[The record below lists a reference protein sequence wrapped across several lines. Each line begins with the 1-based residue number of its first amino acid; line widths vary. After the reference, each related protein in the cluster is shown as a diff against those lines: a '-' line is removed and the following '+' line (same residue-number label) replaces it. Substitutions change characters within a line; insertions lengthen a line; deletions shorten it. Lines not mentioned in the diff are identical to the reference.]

1 MFYKIFQIKFR
12 LNVCVLAVILSV
24 LVISGCGVEAAKN
37 PVEAV
42 KQTENPAV
50 ILNAKVDSAS
60 KPESALKATIKIEAN
75 SPADTV
81 RAFYQKIR
89 DRNFR
94 EALFLTNLRPAIES
108 LTEAELKDLQVD
120 FDALAGQIPAEIA
133 INGEIIVKDAATV
146 TAKLPDVETD
156 EIKLQEIKL
165 RRENGVWVIL
175 TLDEEAEK
183 IVKKEGKNYFFALKI
198 ETHQE
203 EAKAMLERI
212 YKAQLVYSAQ
222 NGGLFGDIPTLV
234 QSGFLPEDVKTS
246 VSTGY
251 NFNLSLAF
259 DKKSYSA
266 SAEPAVYGKTGKLS
280 FMFNVGGK
288 QKAVIK
294 SKDNKGKPVKK

>member
-1 MFYKIFQIKFR
+1 MFYKIFQNKYR
-12 LNVCVLAVILSV
+12 LNFFGLAVLMSV
-24 LVISGCGVEAAKN
+24 LIISGCGVEAAKN
-37 PVEAV
+37 PVEL
-42 KQTENPAV
+42 KNPAV
-50 ILNAKVDSAS
+50 LSSGLNPASKINSAS
-60 KPESALKATIKIEAN
+60 KATIKIEIN

-81 RAFYQKIR
+81 RVFYQKMR

-94 EALFLTNLRPAIES
+94 DALFLTNLRPAIES
-108 LTEAELKDLQVD
+108 LTETELKDLQVD

-133 INGEIIVKDAATV
+133 INGEIIVKDEATV
-146 TAKLPDVETD
+146 TAKLPDIDSD
-156 EIKLQEIKL
+156 EVKLQEIKL

-175 TLDEEAEK
+175 TLDEKAEQV
-183 IVKKEGKNYFFALKI
+183 VKKEGKNYFFALKM

-212 YKAQLVYSAQ
+212 YKAQLIYSAQ
-222 NGGLFGDIPTLV
+222 NGGLFGDIPALV

-266 SAEPAVYGKTGKLS
+266 SAEPAVYGKTGRLS
-280 FMFNVGGK
+280 YLFNVGGK
-288 QKAVIK
+288 QKAIIK

>member
-12 LNVCVLAVILSV
+12 LNVCGLAVILSV

-37 PVEAV
+37 PVAIT
-42 KQTENPAV
+42 KLAENPAKNPAA
-50 ILNAKVDSAS
+50 ILNAPLNAG
-60 KPESALKATIKIEAN
+60 LKTTIKIETN

-81 RAFYQKIR
+81 RAFYQKMR
-89 DRNFR
+89 ERNFR
-94 EALFLTNLRPAIES
+94 EALFLTNLRPAIEG
-108 LTEAELKDLQVD
+108 LTETEFKDLQVD
-120 FDALAGQIPAEIA
+120 FDALAEQIPADVA
-133 INGEIIVKDAATV
+133 INGEIIVKDVATV
-146 TAKLPDVETD
+146 TAKLPDIDSDQIE
-156 EIKLQEIKL
+156 LQEIKL

-183 IVKKEGKNYFFALKI
+183 VVKKEGKNYFFALKI
-198 ETHQE
+198 ETHQA

-212 YKAQLVYSAQ
+212 YKAQLIYSAQ

-234 QSGFLPEDVKTS
+234 QSGFLPADVKTS
-246 VSTGY
+246 ASTGY

-280 FMFNVGGK
+280 YTFQVGGK
-288 QKAVIK
+288 EKAVIK